1 MTTRKT
7 FSVPDDLARA
17 LEREAAS
24 QGRPESALV
33 REGMQQYLASL
44 STSKLALWVGR
55 GRSEE
60 PLDHESIHESLVEI
74 LEEKHRGLRAP
85 DASPG

>member
-7 FSVPDDLARA
+7 FSLSDDLARA
-17 LEREAAS
+17 LEREAES

-44 STSKLALWVGR
+44 STSKLARWVGK
-55 GRSEE
+55 GRSQE
-60 PLDHESIHESLVEI
+60 PLDHESLHEGLVDI
-74 LEEKHRGLRAP
+74 LEKKHRRLRPRAEST
-85 DASPG
+85 D